1 MNMYLQEANMRILF
15 FGRGVISTQYAWA
28 FEKAGHTV
36 EFYVRKGRKETF
48 GSHIAL
54 EMWDT
59 RRGKQ
64 LIKESWNVKLHE
76 EISPNYDLIITS
88 VNTEQLPKAAQLLS
102 TAAGNTPILIF
113 NNVWQDLKSSI
124 SPLSMNNVVFGF
136 PGAGGGIADNK
147 LRGGFLKMVFLEKPR
162 VGTEQI
168 NNKVKELFESAHFK
182 ISWIKDM
189 QNWLWN
195 HFAVNAAME
204 AEVLKRGSFPAIMNH
219 SDSFANVGKNMRE
232 MIPVLKARGAKMDA
246 ISLLLTKIPPA
257 LLGTLFNKVIF
268 AKGSLPRLFIEY
280 NNSKAGFAVLEVVRE
295 AKKLGIPLPRLT
307 VAFENNEQHNAI
319 ENSIS

>member
-1 MNMYLQEANMRILF
+1 MRILF

-28 FEKAGHTV
+28 FERAGHTV

-48 GSHIAL
+48 GSSIEL
-54 EMWDT
+54 EMWDA

-64 LIKESWNVKLHE
+64 LIKESWNVNLHE
-76 EISPNYDLIITS
+76 EIPPNYDLIIVS
-88 VNTEQLPKAAQLLS
+88 VNTEQLPEAAQILS
-102 TAAGNTPILIF
+102 TAAGNTPVLIF
-113 NNVWQDLKSSI
+113 NNLWQDLKSSI

-136 PGAGGGIADNK
+136 PGAGGGIADNR
-147 LRGGFLKMVFLEKPR
+147 LRGGFLKMLFLEKPR
-162 VGTEQI
+162 AGTESM

-195 HFAVNAAME
+195 HFAMNAAME
-204 AEVLKRGSFPAIMNH
+204 AEVLRRGSFPALMNH

-232 MIPVLKARGAKMDA
+232 MIPVLKARGAKPDA
-246 ISLLLTKIPPA
+246 ISLMLTKIPPVI
-257 LLGTLFNKVIF
+257 LGILFNKVIF
-268 AKGSLPRLFIEY
+268 AKGSLPRLFVEY

-295 AKKLGIPLPRLT
+295 AKKAGIHLPRIT
-307 VAFENNEQHNAI
+307 VAFEHTEYAKEI
-319 ENSIS
+319 

>member
-1 MNMYLQEANMRILF
+1 MRILF

-48 GSHIAL
+48 GSNIEL
-54 EMWDT
+54 EMWDA

-76 EISPNYDLIITS
+76 EMSPNYDLIIVS

-102 TAAGNTPILIF
+102 TAAGNTPVLIF

-136 PGAGGGIADNK
+136 PGGGGGIADNR
-147 LRGGFLKMVFLEKPR
+147 LRGGFLKMLFLEKPR
-162 VGTEQI
+162 EGTEHI

-195 HFAVNAAME
+195 HFAMNAAIE
-204 AEVLKRGSFPAIMNH
+204 TEVLKRGSFPALLNH
-219 SDSFANVGKNMRE
+219 SDSFANLGKNMRE
-232 MIPVLKARGAKMDA
+232 ITPVLKARGAKIDT

-257 LLGTLFNKVIF
+257 LLGTLFNKFIF

-280 NNSKAGFAVLEVVRE
+280 NKSKAGFAVLEVVRE
-295 AKKLGIPLPRLT
+295 AKKLGIPLPRLSL
-307 VAFENNEQHNAI
+307 AIENNEQHKAI